1 MVDESDEEF
10 TDRVIAAV
18 RARHGAE
25 GDGGSLEGEIGEW
38 VRRRLQDPA
47 VWAAMTPAETEQI
60 RVILQG
66 AYERRMR
73 GGE

>member
-1 MVDESDEEF
+1 MGDESDEEF
-10 TDRVIAAV
+10 TDRVIAAA
-18 RARHGAE
+18 RARHGTA
-25 GDGGSLEGEIGEW
+25 GDGGPYEGGIGEW

-73 GGE
+73 RGE